1 MRKLLGTSVLGSS
14 PVGGVV
20 RAQPDIKRVESIS
33 AMGLKLS
40 LSRYSRIVN

>member
-20 RAQPDIKRVESIS
+20 RALVSLATASLINPDVI
-33 AMGLKLS
+33 L
-40 LSRYSRIVN
+40 